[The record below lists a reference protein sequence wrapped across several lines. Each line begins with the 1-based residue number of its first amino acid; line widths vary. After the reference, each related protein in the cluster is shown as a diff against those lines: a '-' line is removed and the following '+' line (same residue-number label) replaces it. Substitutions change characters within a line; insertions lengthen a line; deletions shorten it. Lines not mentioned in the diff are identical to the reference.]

1 MYRLLTFLDEVAD
14 VSWFEH
20 ESGGVNAGVIILIAV
35 IVIAAIV
42 LIARSVMKKKR
53 G

>member
-1 MYRLLTFLDEVAD
+1 MHNYLAFLDEVID
-14 VSWFEH
+14 VGRS
-20 ESGGVNAGVIILIAV
+20 ESEVNVFMIILIVV
-35 IVIAAIV
+35 IVIAAGA